1 MQDNNALR
9 VKFLLGE
16 EIIMISSRI
25 IIFPYFF
32 LVSLTELE
40 EEWEQLQRDRENI
53 RGIFPMGQA
62 RVVLPCNLQRMIWN
76 AQKIFKI
83 NKRLPTDLHP
93 SKILEVRK
101 KDLTL
106 FEDL

>member
-1 MQDNNALR
+1 MGQHLETASVFSGWSDILLAL
-9 VKFLLGE
+9 LD
-16 EIIMISSRI
+16 
-25 IIFPYFF
+25 
-32 LVSLTELE
+32 LE
-40 EEWEQLQRDRENI
+40 EEWEQLQQDRENI

-93 SKILEVRK
+93 SKVLQVCGEKLIDLLIAALEIHTG
-101 KDLTL
+101 LP
-106 FEDL
+106 